1 MPDTGF
7 NGTPEPLVARYSIPK
22 LFSWIGASGAMAGL
36 CLAVSLGVFGD
47 TGPLIAAVGFGGAL
61 FFGLIAVV
69 FAKRLFD
76 RREQVVISAD
86 GLFVRAHGAKLVGLR
101 SIDRMKIDTG
111 KLSFYLFKP
120 SKYPIESWHRRWMY
134 RVNGSEARAFY
145 GDVWLWSSYLDQP
158 LSAFPDAIR
167 SHRPMTDHEKK
178 IAEVVRSWDEN
189 GGPHGTPADN

>member
-1 MPDTGF
+1 MPDAES
-7 NGTPEPLVARYSIPK
+7 NDTPEALVAHYSIPK
-22 LFSWIGASGAMAGL
+22 LLGWIGASGAMAGL
-36 CLAVSLGVFGD
+36 SLAVSSGVFGD
-47 TGPLIAAVGFGGAL
+47 TGLLIAAVGFVGAL

-76 RREQVVISAD
+76 RRAQVVINAD
-86 GLFVRAHGAKLVGLR
+86 GLFVRAHGPNFIGLR

-111 KLSFYLFKP
+111 KLSLYLFKP
-120 SKYPIESWHRRWMY
+120 SKYPIESWHRRLMY

-167 SHRPMTDHEKK
+167 NHRPMTDHEKK
-178 IAEVVRSWDEN
+178 IADIVKGWDEN
-189 GGPHGTPADN
+189 GGPYGTSADV